1 MKTFLE
7 DALQI
12 HLEDVLKTSSR
23 RLLKIVTLKMSSRR
37 LEDVLGN
44 RKCLLGVNQKL
55 FYNCEYMRDFEK
67 ISILKKQLP
76 IKENFYS
83 SVTGKKISGKE

>member
-1 MKTFLE
+1 
-7 DALQI
+7 
-12 HLEDVLKTSSR
+12 
-23 RLLKIVTLKMSSRR
+23 MSSRR

-67 ISILKKQLP
+67 ISILEKQLP

>member
-1 MKTFLE
+1 ME

-23 RLLKIVTLKMSSRR
+23 HLLKIVTLKTSSRR
-37 LEDVLGN
+37 LEEVLGN
-44 RKCLLGVNQKL
+44 KKCLLGVNQKL
-55 FYNCEYMRDFEK
+55 FYHYEYMRDFEK
-67 ISILKKQLP
+67 FKKQLP

-83 SVTGKKISGKE
+83 SVAGKKISGKE